1 MKQSTMRRILILIT
15 LPILC
20 TWLVAKPK
28 TLVRSEIPEQY
39 KWDLTDI
46 YPGWDA
52 WSADYDRLEALMDEF
67 PTLKG
72 TLKQGPNQL
81 LKAYK
86 IMDELGMLADKVYSY
101 ASLSRDTDT
110 RDNDISAKVQQVQI
124 LFSKFGTATAW
135 FKPEMLDISWETMD
149 QWLTEHDKLGPYRY
163 GIEDLYRQ
171 QAHVLDEDGERLL
184 SYFSRFNS
192 APRSIHSEL
201 STSDIEFPDITLS
214 DGEEVKVTPGQYRL
228 ILSTN
233 RNQEDRRAA
242 FLARNGVYNETIN
255 TYAATYNGICQRDW
269 ALAQAR
275 NYNSCLEAALDGNN
289 VPVDVYINL
298 IRQVSEG
305 TEPLQRYHRLR
316 KEALGLDEYHLY
328 DSSIPVVEFD
338 KTYEFDTVA
347 DIVIE
352 SMDVLG
358 DEYTA
363 DLEQAFEG
371 GWVDVYENEGKRSG
385 AYSAGVYGVHPYML
399 LNYSDTMDDVFT
411 LAHEM
416 GHTMHTMLAYEN
428 QPYATADYT
437 IFVAEVASTF
447 NEAFLLDHL
456 LEQSTDPKERI
467 ALLSHAID
475 NIAGTFYTQVM
486 FADFEYQAHKLAE
499 EGQPITADVLNG
511 LYAQLLTDYYGDDVV
526 HDDLYDITWARIPH
540 FYFAPFYVY
549 QYATCFASSAK
560 IAQDIRDTN
569 FLTKNKTVNRYLD
582 LLKSGGNDYP
592 MEQLKAAGVDL
603 SQPATIQAVIDQMD
617 RLVSQ
622 LEDEMNKM

>member
-46 YPGWDA
+46 YTGWDA
-52 WSADYDRLEALMDEF
+52 WSADYDRLETLMDEF

-298 IRQVSEG
+298 IRQVREG

>member
-46 YPGWDA
+46 YTGWDA

-298 IRQVSEG
+298 IRQVREG

>member
-46 YPGWDA
+46 YTGWDA
-52 WSADYDRLEALMDEF
+52 WSADYDRLEALMNEF

-298 IRQVSEG
+298 IRQVREG

>member
-52 WSADYDRLEALMDEF
+52 WSADYDRLETLMDEF

-298 IRQVSEG
+298 IRQVREG